1 MGPIWG
7 PPGSCRPQM
16 GPMLA
21 PWTLLSGKPS
31 NSQLQGGAFFAK
43 LGCFPTTV
51 SNWRWC
57 RMVRNK
63 SYFRKNKRASKWSSS
78 RHCPHFPPWQQ
89 LTYLGPIRKS
99 SSWCSSS
106 SCQIQSQNI
115 TIIVISHC
123 ICQGPF
129 SVMKSLLSRELHT
142 VQWASYQICK
152 IASCACARNARNV
165 FPATDFKGSH

>member
-1 MGPIWG
+1 MGPTWVLSAPDG
-7 PPGSCRPQM
+7 PHV
-16 GPMLA
+16 GPMNFA
-21 PWTLLSGKPS
+21 VRETI
-31 NSQLQGGAFFAK
+31 QLPTSRGAFFAK